1 VSGTTCGDLR
11 GLRLVDTVG
20 RVNAANE
27 RRGADPAG
35 LAALAGAGTIAAH
48 ELGYLIGPITGSDTS
63 LVSHAHLAVLGPIA
77 LIALC
82 VAGWSAALRVLRA
95 GGGTP
100 PAWHRLTLLQVCAY
114 LALEVGERVVARD
127 LGSLVSAP
135 VVLGLAL
142 QPLIAWFAIRLLAA
156 GAEALVRVFGASSPR
171 PVAAALTVVAAPTAP
186 LRSVWAPGRFR
197 LRGPPMV

>member
-1 VSGTTCGDLR
+1 VPRTTALDLR
-11 GLRLVDTVG
+11 VQRSVDTVG
-20 RVNAANE
+20 DMKAASE

-48 ELGYLIGPITGSDTS
+48 ELGYPVGPLLGSDAS
-63 LVSHAHLAVLGPIA
+63 LVSHAHFAVLGPIA

-82 VAGWSAALRVLRA
+82 IAGWSAAIRVLRA

-100 PAWHRLTLLQVCAY
+100 PAWHRLALLQVGAY
-114 LALEVGERVVARD
+114 LALEVGERVVAGD

-142 QPLIAWFAIRLLAA
+142 QPAIAWLAIRLLVA
-156 GAEALVRVFGASSPR
+156 GADVLVRVFGASSPR
-171 PVAAALTVVAAPTAP
+171 RAPAVLAVVAAPAAP
-186 LRSVWAPGRFR
+186 RRSVWAPGRFR